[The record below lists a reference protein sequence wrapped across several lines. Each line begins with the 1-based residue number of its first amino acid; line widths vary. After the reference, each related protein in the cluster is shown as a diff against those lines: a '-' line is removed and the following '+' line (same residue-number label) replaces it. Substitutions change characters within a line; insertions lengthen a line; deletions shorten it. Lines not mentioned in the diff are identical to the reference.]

1 MDFKSYQYNYEDK
14 TLTSFSNLLEHV
26 LSASCGSEQLLKVRW
41 SMAHRAN
48 VLGQFVPKLDTVLS
62 NVMYVPP
69 TAGSDTLAKN
79 AITAT
84 NMQ

>member
-1 MDFKSYQYNYEDK
+1 MLSVKSGAVQ
-14 TLTSFSNLLEHV
+14 V
-26 LSASCGSEQLLKVRW
+26 LYMRW
-41 SMAHRAN
+41 SMPHNAN
-48 VLGQFVPKLDTVLS
+48 VLGQFVPRFDIVFK

-69 TAGSDTLAKN
+69 TVGSETLAKN